1 MLLPSSTARHDVA
14 ASTGADHAVPQSR
27 RTSVIDSAAL
37 LADSKLIHIQ
47 HRGELYSL
55 RETRLG
61 KLILTK

>member
-1 MLLPSSTARHDVA
+1 MSATLEMTPRFAAPLPSDEV
-14 ASTGADHAVPQSR
+14 
-27 RTSVIDSAAL
+27 RTRASVIESSRL
-37 LADSKLIHIQ
+37 LANSKLIHIQ